1 MNTFH
6 SLTTVRTADPKVRLI
21 QVCLAVTVITLLA
34 RLPFIVQHGLSIDS
48 YFYVRGF
55 PTMAQLFGQG
65 RFGQYMV
72 FMGGEALGFN
82 ALTFGTLLQG
92 VGLLCFAVTVPL
104 LFTAFD
110 RTGQLSRA
118 GLVMTSLVVTL
129 HPYSAEILSFSEAS
143 FTAQL
148 ATAMGIGATFLVAR
162 RPNQWWLGAI
172 LLMIAL
178 SLYQLLLN
186 YIALMLL
193 FGAIQLLVREGDGGI
208 FRWQRYRDLARP
220 LLMTVVGVAVYMI
233 AYKLVIA
240 SFGLNE
246 TSRSQMLPLG
256 MIGARF
262 DELVQLSGFLW
273 KRPYIVEDAPVASVL
288 MWVAAG
294 LGWASFVVWV
304 IFKHPRR
311 AVVALLLAALIP
323 IAGIGVIAVGNAW
336 WPVPRVLGGIVV
348 VWAMGVYWLFY
359 LFSRRWQKWLVGIL
373 VSLSLLGAAA
383 IGHRIHSDQML
394 LNGYDKVLAAE
405 IYRSLNQHPDFT
417 DRTKIAIVNRNMRW
431 AHPAPLRT
439 AYMDLNMTA
448 FALTGAQQGVLRM
461 TTGHE
466 LSTIEPTADQIKVCD
481 SLPVWPAAGFTTITA
496 SGEAVVCL

>member
-1 MNTFH
+1 MDAFH
-6 SLTTVRTADPKVRLI
+6 RLTNVRTADPMVRLL
-21 QVCLAVTVITLLA
+21 QVCVVVSAITLFA
-34 RLPFIVQHGLSIDS
+34 RLPFVVQHGLSIDS

-72 FMGGEALGFN
+72 FMAGESIGFN

-92 VGLLCFAVTVPL
+92 VGLLCFAATVPL
-104 LFTAFD
+104 LFAAFD
-110 RTGQLSRA
+110 RRGQISRT
-118 GLVMTSLVVTL
+118 GLVLTSLVITL

-162 RPNQWWLGAI
+162 RPSRWWLGAI
-172 LLMIAL
+172 LVVVAL
-178 SLYQLLLN
+178 SMYQLLLN

-193 FGAIQLLVREGDGGI
+193 FGALQILVSDANGRVLQ
-208 FRWQRYRDLARP
+208 WQRYRELFGP
-220 LLMTVVGVAVYMI
+220 LLMTVVGLIVYMV
-233 AYKLVIA
+233 AYKLVVA

-246 TSRSQMLPLG
+246 TSRSQLLSVG
-256 MIGARF
+256 MMGSRV
-262 DELVQLSGFLW
+262 DELVRLTEFLW
-273 KRPYIVEDAPVASVL
+273 TRPYLVQDAPVAAGL
-288 MWVAAG
+288 MWGAAIV
-294 LGWASFVVWV
+294 GWGSFVLWV
-304 IFKHPRR
+304 VVKRPRQ
-311 AVVALLLAALIP
+311 AFVCLVLAALIP
-323 IAGIGVIAVGNAW
+323 LAGIGVIAAGSAW

-348 VWAMGVYWLFY
+348 IWAMGIYWLFY
-359 LFSRRWQKWLVGIL
+359 LFRQRWSAWAVAIPVGI
-373 VSLSLLGAAA
+373 SLLGAAA

-394 LNGYDKVLAAE
+394 VNGYDRLLAGE
-405 IYRSLNQHPDFT
+405 IYHSLNELPGFN

-431 AHPAPLRT
+431 AHPAPLPT

-466 LSTIEPTADQIKVCD
+466 LTTIEPAEHHIQICD
-481 SLPVWPAAGFTTITA
+481 TIPYWPTAGFTAMT
-496 SGEAVVCL
+496 GDGDAVVCL